1 MRTHMELT
9 SINGRIAWHLPS
21 NIAREVAQFPRS
33 LKNFAQEY
41 KWVITGRLYNST
53 S

>member
-1 MRTHMELT
+1 MELT
-9 SINGRIAWHLPS
+9 YINGRMVWHLPP
-21 NIAREVAQFPRS
+21 NIAGEVAQFPRS